1 MRELP
6 RPSTSIEWDIS
17 QAFFVAGQAVFGKA
31 LRARQCAGALVN
43 PRRAYI
49 NDSIRNGARPLAL
62 DFPQSHPPAPGE
74 ISEVAEGV
82 LWLRLPL
89 PFRLDH
95 VNVYLIEDG
104 AGFAL
109 LDTGI
114 DDEPTRALW
123 ERLLAGLLKD
133 KPLTRIISSH
143 CHPDHIGLAGWLN
156 QRLGIELYA
165 SQTEYL
171 ETLTVSLDPQALNA
185 EPYRS
190 FYRGHGLDAA
200 QTDLILSRGLHYL
213 RMVSPLPRTF
223 NRLMADETLEIG
235 GRRFDILT
243 GGGHSSEQVMLYCR
257 DGGFV
262 LSADQAMA
270 KISPNI
276 SVEAIDPHGDPLGAY
291 LRSLASLKQVL
302 PPDTLALPGHN
313 LPFIGL
319 PERIDEL
326 IAHHRQRCDA
336 VLKAIGAGEAT
347 AAELVPV
354 VFGRRIDDPHQMSF
368 AFGEA
373 LAHVNYL
380 VRRKALAIR
389 PGRNGGWTLAAA

>member
-1 MRELP
+1 
-6 RPSTSIEWDIS
+6 
-17 QAFFVAGQAVFGKA
+17 
-31 LRARQCAGALVN
+31 
-43 PRRAYI
+43 
-49 NDSIRNGARPLAL
+49 LAL
-62 DFPQSHPPAPGE
+62 AFPHIEPPAPGE
-74 ISEVAEGV
+74 TLEVAEGV

-104 AGFAL
+104 PGFAL

-114 DDEPTRALW
+114 DDEPTRAVW
-123 ERLLAGLLKD
+123 ERLLSGVLKR
-133 KPLTRIISSH
+133 KPLTRIVSSH

-171 ETLTVSLDPQALNA
+171 ETLTISLDPGALNA

-200 QTDLILSRGLHYL
+200 QTDLLLSRGLHYL

-223 NRLMADETLEIG
+223 NRLMADEALEIG
-235 GRRFDILT
+235 GRSFDVIT
-243 GGGHSSEQVMLYCR
+243 GAGHSSEQVMLYCR
-257 DGGFV
+257 DGGFI
-262 LSADQAMA
+262 LSVDQVMA

-291 LRSLASLKQVL
+291 LRSLARLKQDL
-302 PPDTLALPGHN
+302 PPQTLALPGHN
-313 LPFIGL
+313 LPFYGL
-319 PERIDEL
+319 PARIDEL
-326 IAHHRQRCDA
+326 IGHHQARCDA
-336 VLKAIGAGEAT
+336 ILKAVSDGEAS
-347 AAELVPV
+347 AADLVPV

-380 VRRKALAIR
+380 VRRQALAIR
-389 PGRNGGWTLAAA
+389 PGREGGWVFAAA

>member
-1 MRELP
+1 MAKP
-6 RPSTSIEWDIS
+6 R
-17 QAFFVAGQAVFGKA
+17 
-31 LRARQCAGALVN
+31 LRVNARALVN
-43 PRRAYI
+43 PRRRYK
-49 NDSIRNGARPLAL
+49 NSQTPQRSPPLSL
-62 DFPQSHPPAPGE
+62 VFPYSTPPAPGE
-74 ISEVAEGV
+74 ALEVAEGV

-123 ERLLAGLLKD
+123 QRLLKGLLQD
-133 KPLTRIISSH
+133 KPLTRIVSSH

-171 ETLTVSLDPQALNA
+171 ETLTISLDPSALDA

-200 QTDLILSRGLHYL
+200 QTDLLLSRGLHYL

-235 GRRFDILT
+235 GRTFDVLT
-243 GGGHSSEQVMLYCR
+243 GGGHSPEQVMLYCR
-257 DGGFV
+257 DGGFI
-262 LSADQAMA
+262 LSADQVMA

-276 SVEAIDPHGDPLGAY
+276 SVEAIGPNDDPLGAY
-291 LRSLASLKQVL
+291 LRSLGRLKQLL

-313 LPFIGL
+313 LPFRGL
-319 PERIDEL
+319 PTRIDEL
-326 IAHHRQRCDA
+326 IAHHEARCDA
-336 VLKAIGAGEAT
+336 VLKAVSAGEAS
-347 AAELVPV
+347 AAALVPV
-354 VFGRRIDDPHQMSF
+354 VFGRQIDDPHQMSF
-368 AFGEA
+368 AFGET

-389 PGRNGGWTLAAA
+389 PGRDGALSLIEA